1 MLFFLALAVSLVSSK
16 QVIIIGDSWGTKGG
30 KELEAVF
37 KEHGATWQVANYAQG
52 GTTTADW
59 AKNPNRMVNDIN
71 KNADAQYVWLT
82 IGGNDAADYLPSC
95 TRKHPLPD
103 EQCIN
108 QVLNTSIT
116 NIEIML
122 NPVFQQHP
130 NIQVVQFGYDLM
142 NFQKGYCSLEGQDLM
157 HGCNDQALCINT
169 QFVKIQGAVDYM
181 ATQFANYTSINL
193 LGSLELMDKS
203 IPNVTLGNPNLNYWS
218 PANLM

>member
-1 MLFFLALAVSLVSSK
+1 MYYKQNRFEVVTRQFALCIMLFFLALAVSFVSSK

-95 TRKHPLPD
+95 TKKHPLPD

-130 NIQVVQFGYDLM
+130 NIQVVHFGYHLM
-142 NFQKGYCSLEGQDLM
+142 NFQKGYCSLERTDFND
-157 HGCNDQALCINT
+157 GCND
-169 QFVKIQGAVDYM
+169 
-181 ATQFANYTSINL
+181 
-193 LGSLELMDKS
+193 
-203 IPNVTLGNPNLNYWS
+203 
-218 PANLM
+218 